1 MNTLYW
7 LYCPMATKKKLS
19 IKDSIKRPGALTRA
33 AKAAGM
39 SVSEYAQKH
48 KGDKG
53 LRGRQARF
61 YFTLQK
67 MRKKK

>member
-1 MNTLYW
+1 M
-7 LYCPMATKKKLS
+7 KKKLS
-19 IKDSIKRPGALTRA
+19 VKKAIRRPGALTRA
-33 AKAAGM
+33 AKSAGM

-53 LRGRQARF
+53 LRGQQSRF